1 MSDVAIAGY
10 ATSGFVGETDKSG
23 NELVMETNMAALDDA
38 GVTHEELDSV
48 MFTGQDPYDGAA
60 ISDGQKVA
68 TAAAY
73 NKPIMRLQSGGGTA
87 IHQARAKI
95 RADKADVITVVAAD
109 YVTADPTTLSWTSHE
124 ALYHRPFGMNNR
136 QSYGFFTQNYLD
148 GSDATQEDLAATA
161 AKNYEAAAEN
171 PEAHRREGYSAEEV
185 LASDPVVG
193 PLTELML
200 GPMSYGAA
208 VVVLVSEEVAESL
221 DGVPGYIA
229 GTGLATGKYKY
240 REMADRL
247 RQPTLRDAAATAYE
261 EAGIDADDIDA
272 AEMATYAPSFELL
285 GYEALGFCD
294 EGEGPS
300 LVADGTTAIDGSLP
314 VNVSGGPV
322 ATSPPNSGGVY
333 RAIAA
338 CQQLQ
343 GELGRQPVDRV
354 LLADNDMH
362 LGEPAR
368 TDALLVLEGVSA

>member
-10 ATSGFVGETDKSG
+10 ATSGFAGETDKSG
-23 NELVMETNMAALDDA
+23 NELVLETNMAALDDA
-38 GVTHEELDSV
+38 GVTHEDLDSV

-73 NKPIMRLQSGGGTA
+73 NKPIMRLQSGGGAA

-95 RADKADVITVVAAD
+95 RAGKADVVTVVAAD
-109 YVTADPTTLSWTSHE
+109 FVTADPTTLSWLSHE

-148 GSDATQEDLAATA
+148 GSDATREDLAAVA

-171 PEAHRREGYSAEEV
+171 PDAHRREGYSTGEV
-185 LASDPVVG
+185 LESDPAVG

-208 VVVLVSEEVAESL
+208 VVVLVSEAVAVEL
-221 DGVPGYIA
+221 DDVPGYVS
-229 GTGLATGKYKY
+229 GTGMATEKYWY
-240 REMADRL
+240 REMKNRL
-247 RQPTLRDAAATAYE
+247 HQPTLRDAAAAAYD

-272 AEMATYAPSFELL
+272 AEIATYAPSFELL
-285 GYEALGFCD
+285 SYEALGFCD
-294 EGEGPS
+294 EGEEPS

-314 VNVSGGPV
+314 VNASGGPL

-343 GELGRQPVDRV
+343 SDLGQQSADRV

-368 TDALLVLEGVSA
+368 TDALVVLEGGSA

>member
-1 MSDVAIAGY
+1 MTEVAIAGY
-10 ATSGFVGETDKSG
+10 ATSGFTGETDKSG
-23 NELVMETNMAALDDA
+23 NELVLETNMAALEDA

-60 ISDGQKVA
+60 ISDGQKIA
-68 TAAAY
+68 TSAAY
-73 NKPIMRLQSGGGTA
+73 NKPIMRLQSGGGA
-87 IHQARAKI
+87 AVHQARAKI
-95 RADKADVITVVAAD
+95 RSGKADVVTVVAAD
-109 YVTADPTTLSWTSHE
+109 FVTADPTTLSWSSHE

-148 GSDATQEDLAATA
+148 GSDVTREDLAATA
-161 AKNYEAAAEN
+161 AKNYDAAAEN
-171 PEAHRREGYSAEEV
+171 PTAHRREAYSTGDV
-185 LASDPVVG
+185 LESDPVVG

-208 VVVLVSEEVAESL
+208 VLVLVDEDVAAELDEVR
-221 DGVPGYIA
+221 GWVG

-240 REMADRL
+240 RDMNDRL
-247 RQPTLRDAAATAYE
+247 HQPTLRDAASTAYD
-261 EAGIDADDIDA
+261 EAGVAQDDIDA

-285 GYEALGFCD
+285 GYEALGFCA

-300 LVADGTTAIDGSLP
+300 LVHDGTTAIDGSLP
-314 VNVSGGPV
+314 VNASGGPL

-338 CQQLQ
+338 CQQLE
-343 GELGRQPVDRV
+343 GELGRKDAERV
-354 LLADNDMH
+354 LLWDNDMH

-368 TDALLVLEGVSA
+368 TDAVLVLEEASA

>member
-1 MSDVAIAGY
+1 MTDVAIAGY
-10 ATSGFVGETDKSG
+10 GTSGFAGETQKSG
-23 NELVMETNMAALDDA
+23 NELVLEANMAALEDA
-38 GVTHEELDSV
+38 GITHEDLDSV

-60 ISDGQKVA
+60 ISDGQKIA

-73 NKPIMRLQSGGGTA
+73 NKPMMRLQSGGGVA

-95 RADKADVITVVAAD
+95 RSGKADVVTVVAAD
-109 YVTADPTTLSWTSHE
+109 FVTADPTTLSWSSHE

-136 QSYGFFTQNYLD
+136 QSYGFFTQTHLD
-148 GSDATQEDLAATA
+148 ETDVTREDLAATA

-171 PEAHRREGYSAEEV
+171 SAAHRRDGYSTEDV
-185 LASDPVVG
+185 LDSDPVVG

-208 VVVLVSEEVAESL
+208 VLVLVSEDVADELDEVC
-221 DGVPGYIA
+221 GWIG
-229 GTGLATGKYKY
+229 GTGMATAKYKY
-240 REMADRL
+240 RDMADRL
-247 RQPTLRDAAATAYE
+247 DQPTLRDAASTAYD
-261 EAGIDADDIDA
+261 EAGVSPDDIDA

-294 EGEGPS
+294 EGEGAS
-300 LVADGTTAIDGSLP
+300 LVHDGTTAIDGSLP
-314 VNVSGGPV
+314 VNASGGPL

-338 CQQLQ
+338 CQQLE
-343 GELGRQPVDRV
+343 GKLGQHAAERV
-354 LLADNDMH
+354 LLWDNDMH

-368 TDALLVLEGVSA
+368 TDAVLVLEEVST

>member
-1 MSDVAIAGY
+1 MTNVAIAGY
-10 ATSGFVGETDKSG
+10 ATSGFAGETNKSG
-23 NELVMETNMAALDDA
+23 NELVMETNMAALNDA
-38 GVTHEELDSV
+38 GVTHEDLDSV

-73 NKPIMRLQSGGGTA
+73 NKPIMRVQNGGGMA

-95 RADKADVITVVAAD
+95 RAGKADVVTVVAAD
-109 YVTADPTTLSWTSHE
+109 FVTADPTTLSWTSHE

-136 QSYGFFTQNYLD
+136 QSYGFLTQNYLD
-148 GSDATQEDLAATA
+148 ETDVTREDLAAVAT
-161 AKNYEAAAEN
+161 KNYEAAAEN
-171 PEAHRREGYSAEEV
+171 PDAHRREGHSTAEILE
-185 LASDPVVG
+185 SDPVAG
-193 PLTELML
+193 PLTKLML

-208 VVVLVSEEVAESL
+208 VVVLVSEAVADEL
-221 DGVPGYIA
+221 DGVPGSIT
-229 GTGLATGKYKY
+229 GTGMATDKYEY
-240 REMADRL
+240 REMENRL
-247 RQPTLRDAAATAYE
+247 HQPTLRDAATTAYD
-261 EAGIDADDIDA
+261 EAGIDGTDIDA
-272 AEMATYAPSFELL
+272 AEVATYAPSFELL
-285 GYEALGFCD
+285 SYEALGFCD
-294 EGEGPS
+294 ESEGSS

-314 VNVSGGPV
+314 VNASGGPL

-343 GELGRQPVDRV
+343 GDLGRQSADRV

-368 TDALLVLEGVSA
+368 TDALVVLEGGSA

>member
-10 ATSGFVGETDKSG
+10 ATSGFAGETDKSG
-23 NELVMETNMAALDDA
+23 NELVLETNMAALDNA
-38 GVTHEELDSV
+38 GVTREDLDSV

-73 NKPIMRLQSGGGTA
+73 NKPIMRLQSGGGAA

-95 RADKADVITVVAAD
+95 RAGKADVVTVVAAD
-109 YVTADPTTLSWTSHE
+109 SVTADPTMLSWSSHE

-148 GSDATQEDLAATA
+148 GSDVTREDLAATA

-171 PEAHRREGYSAEEV
+171 PDAHRREGYSTEEV
-185 LASDPVVG
+185 LDSDLVVG

-200 GPMSYGAA
+200 EPMSYGAA
-208 VVVLVSEEVAESL
+208 VIVLVSEAAAAEL
-221 DGVPGYIA
+221 DDVSSYIT
-229 GTGLATGKYKY
+229 GTGMATEKYWY
-240 REMADRL
+240 REMESRL
-247 RQPTLRDAAATAYE
+247 RQPTLRDAAAIAYD
-261 EAGIDADDIDA
+261 EAGIDAADIDA
-272 AEMATYAPSFELL
+272 AEIATYAPSFELL
-285 GYEALGFCD
+285 SYEALGFCD
-294 EGEGPS
+294 EGDGPS
-300 LVADGTTAIDGSLP
+300 LVADNTTAIDGSLP
-314 VNVSGGPV
+314 INTSGGPL

-338 CQQLQ
+338 CQQIQ
-343 GELGRQPVDRV
+343 GDLGRQSADCV

-368 TDALLVLEGVSA
+368 TDALVVLEGGPA